1 MEHKTIYAGLGKT
14 LKRIS
19 DGMDFGSEITL
30 GYTHYIGGEKLAE
43 PLWELEEHYER
54 VEIPLADLRL
64 GMVFKTDNGKPYT
77 ITAFSEDGHPIYRE
91 GELEVEI
98 PEGYWEQF
106 MPKPIEEVVK
116 EEEVEYMTQEEFEAS
131 VNVGDEITTDMGER
145 LRCVA
150 IENGV
155 PQWEMI

>member
-14 LKRIS
+14 LKRLS
-19 DGMDFGSEITL
+19 DLMDFGSEITL

-64 GMVFKTDNGKPYT
+64 GMVFKTEEGKPYT
-77 ITAFSEDGHPIYRE
+77 ITAFTEEGNPIYGE

-106 MPKPIEEVVK
+106 EPQPVE
-116 EEEVEYMTQEEFEAS
+116 EEEVEYMTQEELDES
-131 VNVGDEITTDMGER
+131 VSIGDEITIDNGKVM
-145 LRCVA
+145 RCVD
-150 IENGV
+150 IVDGV

>member
-14 LKRIS
+14 LKRIA

-30 GYTHYIGGEKLAE
+30 GYTHYIGGKKLDE

-54 VEIPLADLRL
+54 VTIPNEELRL
-64 GMVFKTDNGKPYT
+64 GMVFYTEDGKPYT
-77 ITAFSEDGHPIYRE
+77 ITSFTEDGEPIYGE

-106 MPKPIEEVVK
+106 EPQPA
-116 EEEVEYMTQEEFEAS
+116 EEEVQYMTQEELDAS
-131 VNVGDEITTDMGER
+131 IEIGNEITVDGKTM
-145 LRCVA
+145 RCVA

-155 PQWEMI
+155 PQWTIIE

>member
-30 GYTHYIGGEKLAE
+30 GYTHYIGGKKLDT
-43 PLWELEEHYER
+43 PLWEIEEHYER
-54 VEIPLADLRL
+54 VTIPLADLRL
-64 GMVFKTDNGKPYT
+64 GMVFKTEDGKPYT
-77 ITAFSEDGHPIYRE
+77 ITSFTEDGQPIYGE

-106 MPKPIEEVVK
+106 EPQPA
-116 EEEVEYMTQEEFEAS
+116 EEEVEYMTQEELDAS
-131 VNVGDEITTDMGER
+131 IEVGDEIIVDGKTM
-145 LRCVA
+145 RCVD
-150 IENGV
+150 IVDGV
-155 PQWEMI
+155 PQWTVVNE

>member
-30 GYTHYIGGEKLAE
+30 GYTHYIGGEKLE
-43 PLWELEEHYER
+43 TPLWELEEHYER

-77 ITAFSEDGHPIYRE
+77 ITAFTEDGMPIYGE

-106 MPKPIEEVVK
+106 EPQPTE
-116 EEEVEYMTQEEFEAS
+116 EEEVEYMTQEELDES
-131 VNVGDEITTDMGER
+131 ISIGDEIEIDGKKM
-145 LRCVA
+145 RCID

-155 PQWEMI
+155 PQ

>member
-14 LKRIS
+14 LKRLS

-54 VEIPLADLRL
+54 VEIPLEDLRL
-64 GMVFKTDNGKPYT
+64 GMIFKTEEGEPYT
-77 ITAFSEDGHPIYRE
+77 IVSFNEDGKPIYQK
-91 GELEVEI
+91 GEIEVEI

-106 MPKPIEEVVK
+106 EPKPIEEEPIT
-116 EEEVEYMTQEEFEAS
+116 EELETL
-131 VNVGDEITTDMGER
+131 NVGDIVDTPSGGQM
-145 LRCVA
+145 RCVGFD
-150 IENGV
+150 NGE
-155 PQWEMI
+155 PMWEIV

>member
-1 MEHKTIYAGLGKT
+1 MEHKTLYAGLGKT
-14 LKRIS
+14 LKRIA

-64 GMVFKTDNGKPYT
+64 GMVFKTEDNGTPYT
-77 ITAFSEDGHPIYRE
+77 ITAFTEDGMPIYGE

-106 MPKPIEEVVK
+106 EPQPT
-116 EEEVEYMTQEEFEAS
+116 EEEVEEPIAEEKPIEI
-131 VNVGDEITTDMGER
+131 GDEIPVDGKTM
-145 LRCVA
+145 RCVA

-155 PQWEMI
+155 PQWTIIA

>member
-30 GYTHYIGGEKLAE
+30 GYTHYIGGKKLDT

-54 VEIPLADLRL
+54 VAIPLADLRL
-64 GMVFKTDNGKPYT
+64 GMVFKTEDGKPYT
-77 ITAFSEDGHPIYRE
+77 ITSFTEDGMPIYGE

-106 MPKPIEEVVK
+106 EPKPSEEIIEEPIEEEKPIEI
-116 EEEVEYMTQEEFEAS
+116 
-131 VNVGDEITTDMGER
+131 GDEIVVDGKTM
-145 LRCVA
+145 RCVD
-150 IENGV
+150 IVDGV
-155 PQWEMI
+155 PQWTIVNE

>member
-1 MEHKTIYAGLGKT
+1 MEHKTIYGGLGKT

-19 DGMDFGSEITL
+19 DLMDFGSEITL
-30 GYTHYIGGEKLAE
+30 GYTHYLGGKKLDE

-54 VEIPLADLRL
+54 VTIPLADLRL
-64 GMVFKTDNGKPYT
+64 GMVFKTEDNGTPYT
-77 ITAFSEDGHPIYRE
+77 ITAFTEDGMPIYGE

-106 MPKPIEEVVK
+106 EPQEV
-116 EEEVEYMTQEEFEAS
+116 EEEVEYMTQEELDAS
-131 VNVGDEITTDMGER
+131 IEIGDEIAVDGKTM
-145 LRCVA
+145 RCVA

-155 PQWEMI
+155 PQWTVIA

>member
-1 MEHKTIYAGLGKT
+1 MEHKIIWAGIPKKLV
-14 LKRIS
+14 RIS

-30 GYTHYIGGEKLAE
+30 GYTHYIGGKKLDT

-64 GMVFKTDNGKPYT
+64 GMVFKTEEGQPYT
-77 ITAFSEDGHPIYRE
+77 ITSFTEDGMPIYGE

-106 MPKPIEEVVK
+106 EPKPTEEEIIEEPIEEDKPIE
-116 EEEVEYMTQEEFEAS
+116 
-131 VNVGDEITTDMGER
+131 VGDEIIVDGKTM
-145 LRCVA
+145 RCVD
-150 IENGV
+150 IVDGV
-155 PQWEMI
+155 PQWTVVNE

>member
-30 GYTHYIGGEKLAE
+30 GYTHYIGGEKLDT
-43 PLWELEEHYER
+43 PLWELQEHYER
-54 VEIPLADLRL
+54 VEIPLEDLRL
-64 GMVFKTDNGKPYT
+64 GMVFKDLEGMPYT
-77 ITAFSEDGHPIYRE
+77 ITAFNEDGMPIYGE

-98 PEGYWEQF
+98 PEGYWESF
-106 MPKPIEEVVK
+106 E
-116 EEEVEYMTQEEFEAS
+116 TQEEFDAS

-150 IENGV
+150 IEDGV
-155 PQWEMI
+155 PKWEMIK

>member
-30 GYTHYIGGEKLAE
+30 GYTHYIGGEKLDT
-43 PLWELEEHYER
+43 PLWELPEHYER
-54 VEIPLADLRL
+54 VEIPLEDLRL
-64 GMVFKTDNGKPYT
+64 GMVFKDLEGKPYT
-77 ITAFSEDGHPIYRE
+77 ITAFNEDGTPIYGE
-91 GELEVEI
+91 GELEVEV
-98 PEGYWEQF
+98 PEGYWESFETQDA
-106 MPKPIEEVVK
+106 
-116 EEEVEYMTQEEFEAS
+116 EYMTQEEFDAS

-150 IENGV
+150 IEDGV
-155 PQWEMI
+155 PQWEMIK

>member
-14 LKRIS
+14 LKRLS
-19 DGMDFGSEITL
+19 DLMDFGSEITL
-30 GYTHYIGGEKLAE
+30 GYTHYIGGQKLDT

-77 ITAFSEDGHPIYRE
+77 ITAFTEDGMPIYGE

-106 MPKPIEEVVK
+106 MPKPIEE
-116 EEEVEYMTQEEFEAS
+116 EEVEYMTQEELDES
-131 VNVGDEITTDMGER
+131 VSIGDEIEIDGKKM
-145 LRCVA
+145 RCID

-155 PQWEMI
+155 PQ

>member
-64 GMVFKTDNGKPYT
+64 GMVFKTEEGKPYT
-77 ITAFSEDGHPIYRE
+77 ITAFNEDGYPIYGE

-98 PEGYWEQF
+98 PEGYWESFEPQ
-106 MPKPIEEVVK
+106 PIEEEVFEEPT
-116 EEEVEYMTQEEFEAS
+116 EEEKPIA
-131 VNVGDEITTDMGER
+131 VGDEIIVDGKTM
-145 LRCVA
+145 RCVD
-150 IENGV
+150 IVDGV
-155 PQWEMI
+155 PQWEMV

>member
-14 LKRIS
+14 LKRLS
-19 DGMDFGSEITL
+19 DLMDFGSEITL
-30 GYTHYIGGEKLAE
+30 GYTHYIGGMKLDT

-54 VEIPLADLRL
+54 VTIPNEDLRL
-64 GMVFKTDNGKPYT
+64 GMVFKHEETGEPYT
-77 ITAFSEDGHPIYRE
+77 FVGFDENNEPIFE
-91 GELEVEI
+91 QGEIEVEI

-106 MPKPIEEVVK
+106 ETQDAEH
-116 EEEVEYMTQEEFEAS
+116 MTQEEFEAS

-150 IENGV
+150 IENGE
-155 PQWEMI
+155 PQWEMVE